1 MFTGIVQIGGKL
13 RARTRRGPNY
23 EVDIEAAF
31 ECIELGESIAVNGVC
46 LTVTRCL
53 PDGFTADVSLE
64 THERTT
70 LGRLPVGAR
79 LNLERALAVG
89 ERLGGH
95 FVSGHVDG
103 EGRIVEV
110 AHVGDARRVRL
121 RAPADLLHLIA
132 VKGSLCVDGV
142 SLTVNAVRGPEVE
155 LMLIPHTL
163 AITTLADLRPGQE
176 LNLEVDLLAR
186 YVERCLQG
194 GRLPATS
201 NGPVR

>member
-13 RARTRRGPNY
+13 RSRSRRGPNY
-23 EVDIEAAF
+23 EVDVQAAF
-31 ECIELGESIAVNGVC
+31 ERIELGESIAVNGVC
-46 LTVTRCL
+46 LTVTRIL
-53 PDGFTADVSLE
+53 PDGFNADVSLE

-79 LNLERALAVG
+79 VNLERALAVG

-110 AHVGDARRVRL
+110 VNVGDARRVRL
-121 RAPADLLHLIA
+121 RAPAELMHLIA
-132 VKGSLCVDGV
+132 EKGSLCVDGV
-142 SLTVNAVRGPEVE
+142 SLTVNAVRGTEVE

-186 YVERCLQG
+186 YVERCLQH
-194 GRLPATS
+194 GRLPTL
-201 NGPVR
+201 NGPMR

>member
-1 MFTGIVQIGGKL
+1 MFTGIIQIGGKL
-13 RARTRRGPNY
+13 RSRERHGPGFRIS
-23 EVDIEAAF
+23 VQAAF
-31 ECIELGESIAVNGVC
+31 ERIELGESIAVNGVC
-46 LTVTRCL
+46 LTVAQSSA
-53 PDGFTADVSLE
+53 DGFTADLSVE

-70 LGRLPVGAR
+70 LGRLSLGAR

-103 EGRIVEV
+103 AARVV
-110 AHVGDARRVRL
+110 DVTTVGDARRVRV
-121 RAPADLLHLIA
+121 RAPSELLHLIA
-132 VKGSLCVDGV
+132 VKGSVCLDGV
-142 SLTVNAVRGPEVE
+142 SLTVNALRGTEIE

-163 AITTLADLRPGQE
+163 GVTTLSELRAGQD

-194 GRLPATS
+194 SGAESSR
-201 NGPVR
+201 

>member
-13 RARTRRGPNY
+13 RSRIRRGPNY
-23 EVDIEAAF
+23 EVDVQAAF
-31 ECIELGESIAVNGVC
+31 ERLELGESIAVNGVC

-53 PDGFTADVSLE
+53 PDGFTADISLE

-70 LGRLPVGAR
+70 LGRVAIGAKV
-79 LNLERALAVG
+79 NLERALAVG

-110 AHVGDARRVRL
+110 VNVGDARRVRL
-121 RAPADLLHLIA
+121 RAPQELMHLIA

-142 SLTVNAVRGPEVE
+142 SLTVNAVRGTEVE

-186 YVERCLQG
+186 YVERCLQH
-194 GRLPATS
+194 GRLPTI
-201 NGPVR
+201 NGPMR